1 MALDRRYFGATGVPF
16 RVVDGSGFLGVPVAI
31 AVVHGHAARGR
42 PWRSEPGLRA
52 RSGRRGSRRS
62 EGFGVYRGCA
72 SRRSRVPTP
81 RLPVAD
87 AIETFDDH
95 MLFYAEPG
103 NAERASFLDGSAA
116 ERPTEAV
123 APLEGSTPLSQI
135 QSVLSRLARRRVSAY
150 AVDVTS
156 PDVRSLG
163 LSVARVVVPELCAL
177 DVSHRARFLGG
188 SRLLTAAF
196 EAGLAP
202 APFELADLNPLPHP
216 FP

>member
-1 MALDRRYFGATGVPF
+1 M
-16 RVVDGSGFLGVPVAI
+16 
-31 AVVHGHAARGR
+31 
-42 PWRSEPGLRA
+42 
-52 RSGRRGSRRS
+52 
-62 EGFGVYRGCA
+62 EGFGVYRWLRQQTIARAEAG
-72 SRRSRVPTP
+72 VPAP
-81 RLPVAD
+81 D

-103 NAERASFLDGSAA
+103 NAERAAFLDGSAV
-116 ERPTEAV
+116 ERPTAAV
-123 APLEGSTPLSQI
+123 APLEGATPLSRI
-135 QSVLSRLARRRVSAY
+135 ESILSRLERHGASAY

-156 PDVRSLG
+156 SDVRSLG

-188 SRLLTAAF
+188 PRLLTAAF

-202 APFELADLNPLPHP
+202 APLELADLNPLPHP